1 MTRSARTAPMMTITI
16 IIAMIPYVNVAFEA
30 KPVSGVAV
38 GADVAAVELAWKAAV
53 DDDGQ

>member
-1 MTRSARTAPMMTITI
+1 MMTITI